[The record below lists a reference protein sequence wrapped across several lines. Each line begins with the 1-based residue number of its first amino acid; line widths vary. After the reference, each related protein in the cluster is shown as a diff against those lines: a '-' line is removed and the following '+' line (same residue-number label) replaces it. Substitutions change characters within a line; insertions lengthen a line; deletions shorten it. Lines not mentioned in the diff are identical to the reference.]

1 VEISYKRVLRI
12 TLSLGAVG
20 ALAVL
25 VRWGW
30 RDALGFVVGSALSY
44 WSFLNFVKLA
54 ETVGWSGKAPA
65 KGSAGFF
72 ALRYL
77 LIGGAIYVMIRY
89 LGSTPGVL
97 IVGLLTSFAA
107 LVLELLWGALGSR

>member
-1 VEISYKRVLRI
+1 VDISNSRVLRLTI
-12 TLSLGAVG
+12 ALGAMG

-25 VRWGW
+25 VKFGV
-30 RDALGFVVGSALSY
+30 RDAFGFVVGAALSY
-44 WSFLNFVKLA
+44 LSFRSWTRLA
-54 ETVGWSGKAPA
+54 ESVGDSQKAPA
-65 KGSAGFF
+65 MGSALFL

-77 LIGGAIYVMIRY
+77 LIGIAIYAMIGG
-89 LGSTPGVL
+89 LKSTPGVL